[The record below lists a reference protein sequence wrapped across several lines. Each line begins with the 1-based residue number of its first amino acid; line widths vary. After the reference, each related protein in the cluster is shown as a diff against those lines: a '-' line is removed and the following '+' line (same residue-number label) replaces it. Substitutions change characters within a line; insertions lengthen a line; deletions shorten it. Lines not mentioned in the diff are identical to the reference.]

1 MKTIETSAVFD
12 ENGKINIENLPLIK
26 NKKAKLFIIIEED
39 EKVDDFYS
47 LSSTGLLMAYS
58 DNEPEYDISLIQEPN
73 AAYEGR

>member
-73 AAYEGR
+73 AAYAGR